1 MMLKGLLKLSWL
13 ETKIFM
19 REPMGVVG
27 SLALPV
33 LMFVFVGRALRPSPR
48 DASTL
53 ARLPFN
59 IAILTSM
66 LIALG
71 AVQSLVAI
79 MAIYREGGILK
90 RLRATPLSPIT
101 ILGSHVMV
109 KLGFTLVAMVL
120 MTFAGRRVLPGAMPG
135 NGASFIA
142 AVLLGTTSI
151 LSFGFVMA
159 SLVRSARFAQA
170 LGATLTYVMLALSGV
185 FFSVERL
192 PRWLQFVANVL
203 PTTHAVTLM
212 QAIWSGAGWGTQL
225 PTVGALTLIFAVC
238 IAFSARWFRWE

>member
-59 IAILTSM
+59 IAILTAL
-66 LIALG
+66 LISLG

-90 RLRATPLSPIT
+90 RLRATPLAPVT
-101 ILGSHVMV
+101 ILGAHVLV
-109 KLGFTLVAMVL
+109 KLAFTLVALTLMV
-120 MTFAGRRVLPGAMPG
+120 FAGRRVLPGSMPEH
-135 NGASFIA
+135 GASFIA
-142 AVLLGTTSI
+142 AVLPGGAAAALAAVRGE
-151 LSFGFVMA
+151 
-159 SLVRSARFAQA
+159 RSADDARGHADA
-170 LGATLTYVMLALSGV
+170 GHLVGCRVGDTAPDGGRADADLRGV
-185 FFSVERL
+185 
-192 PRWLQFVANVL
+192 
-203 PTTHAVTLM
+203 H
-212 QAIWSGAGWGTQL
+212 
-225 PTVGALTLIFAVC
+225 
-238 IAFSARWFRWE
+238 

>member
-59 IAILTSM
+59 IAILTAL
-66 LIALG
+66 LITLG
-71 AVQSLVAI
+71 AVQSLVGI

-90 RLRATPLSPIT
+90 RLRATPLSPVT
-101 ILGSHVMV
+101 ILGSHVLV
-109 KLGFTLVAMVL
+109 KLGFTLAGL
-120 MTFAGRRVLPGAMPG
+120 MLMMLAGRRVVPGAMPV
-135 NGASFIA
+135 NVPSFIA
-142 AVLLGTTSI
+142 AVLVGTTSI
-151 LSFGFVMA
+151 LSLGFVMA

-170 LGATLTYVMLALSGV
+170 LGAALTYVMLALSGV

-192 PRWLQFVANVL
+192 PRPLQMVANVL

-212 QAIWSGAGWGTQL
+212 KGIWAGEGWAAQL
-225 PTVGALTLIFAVC
+225 DTVGALAVIFAAC
-238 IAFSARWFRWE
+238 MAFSARWFRWE

>member
-59 IAILTSM
+59 IAILTAL
-66 LIALG
+66 LITLG
-71 AVQSLVAI
+71 AVQSLVGI

-90 RLRATPLSPIT
+90 RLRATPLSPVT
-101 ILGSHVMV
+101 ILGSHVLV
-109 KLGFTLVAMVL
+109 KLAFTLVGLLL
-120 MTFAGRRVLPGAMPG
+120 MILAGRRVLPGAMPV
-135 NGASFIA
+135 NAVSFVA
-142 AVLLGTTSI
+142 AVLVGTTSI
-151 LSFGFVMA
+151 LSLGFVMA
-159 SLVRSARFAQA
+159 SLVRTARFAQPLA
-170 LGATLTYVMLALSGV
+170 AALTYVMLGLSGV
-185 FFSVERL
+185 FFSVDRL
-192 PRWLQFVANVL
+192 PQWLQVVANAL

-212 QAIWSGAGWGTQL
+212 RGIWAG
-225 PTVGALTLIFAVC
+225 
-238 IAFSARWFRWE
+238 E